1 MSAHLLYKPEFCQT
15 AIEVMKEG
23 YPIVNVAAA
32 LKVTKKTIHE
42 WVQTYPEFAD
52 AIETG
57 RVLGEAKMNELGRWG
72 LGRKD
77 FQYNVWAKILQRNY
91 QDSWDRKVKVES
103 VKPGMSY
110 AEQIAALKGEA
121 FNGNL
126 TPKEAETLTN
136 IVRTQAQV
144 EQADEI
150 ERRLR
155 ALEEKNK

>member
-1 MSAHLLYKPEFCQT
+1 MGAHLVYKPEFCQI
-15 AIEVMKEG
+15 AIDVMKQG
-23 YPIVNVAAA
+23 YPIVNVAAK
-32 LKVTKKTIHE
+32 LDVSRKTIYE
-42 WVQTYPEFAD
+42 WINEYPEFAA
-52 AIETG
+52 AIEVG
-57 RVLGEAKMNELGRWG
+57 KVKGEAHINECGRQG
-72 LGRKD
+72 LTHKN

-136 IVRTQAQV
+136 LVRTQAQV